1 MLILKIVTRN
11 IFAHARKNLII
22 CAVTACVSLFL
33 FLFLSFS
40 DGEMENV
47 KNGVSGFFMPPA
59 DIYVT
64 HTEFRSLLARNDDKK
79 LRDATVHNAEE
90 LKTLFAGVQGVREV
104 ITKTARIGTN
114 LYFDGEKYL
123 DFGLLGVDP
132 DDTLIRAKYSVLSGD
147 GTSAAPDS
155 LGWMTPAD
163 AAHSPHTTDVPDTTD
178 VPPILLH
185 ESVRSS
191 IPVKTGD
198 ILTLVATDLFG
209 QISTARVRLAGFF
222 EPVQDNVNL
231 YSLVLMP
238 SDPYA
243 RFAGYNPGETNRLI
257 IRLEKWYKPE
267 RVAPDLHTRAQ
278 EAGYDLD
285 VYPQSEDSGTDMWL
299 KVFSMIRLIIIAT
312 SLITLFI
319 TAFGIMNVTS
329 TNLADRKKEI
339 GTYYCLG
346 SEPPFLMAVYT
357 LEIFIVNLAGS
368 LAGIGTGLIVRAGIN
383 ALKITSDNPG
393 FLIVAGGSTFTLGL
407 SAGTILW
414 IIGGISLLTVLTAL
428 TTLGK
433 ALNVSPVVAVKETEQ

>member
-231 YSLVLMP
+231 YSLVLIP

-243 RFAGYNPGETNRLI
+243 RFPGYNPGETN
-257 IRLEKWYKPE
+257 
-267 RVAPDLHTRAQ
+267 
-278 EAGYDLD
+278 
-285 VYPQSEDSGTDMWL
+285 
-299 KVFSMIRLIIIAT
+299 RLIIIAT

-383 ALKITSDNPG
+383 ALKSTSDNPG

>member
-90 LKTLFAGVQGVREV
+90 LKTLFAGV
-104 ITKTARIGTN
+104 
-114 LYFDGEKYL
+114 
-123 DFGLLGVDP
+123 
-132 DDTLIRAKYSVLSGD
+132 
-147 GTSAAPDS
+147 
-155 LGWMTPAD
+155 
-163 AAHSPHTTDVPDTTD
+163 PDTTD

-231 YSLVLMP
+231 YSLVLIP

-243 RFAGYNPGETNRLI
+243 RFPGYNPGETN
-257 IRLEKWYKPE
+257 
-267 RVAPDLHTRAQ
+267 
-278 EAGYDLD
+278 
-285 VYPQSEDSGTDMWL
+285 
-299 KVFSMIRLIIIAT
+299 RLIIIAT

-383 ALKITSDNPG
+383 ALKSTSDNPG